1 MLLNNSLIRQNKKLY
16 EDKVIKTILIVLL
29 LMIANSII
37 LCNALI
43 YNINTYSSNYNEEEN
58 FTRIYIITQYILIK
72 QIEKDESFAR
82 VYIIKTDF
90 EYYFKTSE
98 TYVKISKI
106 EETITF
112 HNYNLRLENEFK
124 HDRFPFKIFYWLT
137 TTNYKPFRKRKR
149 SKLEIYAQ
157 IIEYLQSD
165 FLNLNEIAFYTGL
178 NYKTTKKYIEFL
190 LMNELIDIVS
200 IKGKTYYKASLR
212 GIQFIKYFKEIN
224 GLLKYKNK

>member
-16 EDKVIKTILIVLL
+16 EDKVIKTILIVFL

-37 LCNALI
+37 LCNTA
-43 YNINTYSSNYNEEEN
+43 YSSNYNDEEN

-72 QIEKDESFAR
+72 QIEKDESFTR

-106 EETITF
+106 KDSITF
-112 HNYNLRLENEFK
+112 HNYNLSSENEFK
-124 HDRFPFKIFYWLT
+124 HNRFPFKIFYWLT

-149 SKLEIYAQ
+149 SKLEIYTQ

-178 NYKTTKKYIEFL
+178 NYKTAKKYIEFL
-190 LMNELIDIVS
+190 LMNELIDIIS
-200 IKGKTYYKASLR
+200 IKGKKYYKASLK

-224 GLLKYKNK
+224 RLLKYKNK